1 MDTVLPPFAPELFRS
16 SACICSGNMVWTQM
30 CTNSG
35 EYPTCMAMAAE
46 NQPRVEKNFT

>member
-1 MDTVLPPFAPELFRS
+1 
-16 SACICSGNMVWTQM
+16 M

-46 NQPRVEKNFT
+46 MHSTVEENFTWCIESAAIV